1 MERFVIIS
9 SGLQP
14 LTNHKVLHLGCC
26 SSPRSASGLNV
37 VWRKAIFWILLFRKF
52 EPFFFFSS
60 PSNAFYVTCRANEQI
75 YQMAPPAGQ
84 IFFQVKCIRCCFE
97 SMKTPS
103 LKKITTSSSGFSA
116 ILSVVV
122 FFYLSIF
129 NRIKSFCGLYG
140 YL

>member
-14 LTNHKVLHLGCC
+14 LTNHKVLHLVCC

-52 EPFFFFSS
+52 EPFFFS
-60 PSNAFYVTCRANEQI
+60 PVLLMHSMLHVEQMNK
-75 YQMAPPAGQ
+75 YTKWLLQQ
-84 IFFQVKCIRCCFE
+84 VKIFFQVKCIRCCFE

>member
-26 SSPRSASGLNV
+26 SSPRSASGLNA
-37 VWRKAIFWILLFRKF
+37 VWRKAIFWILLFGKF

-60 PSNAFYVTCRANEQI
+60 PSNAFYITCRANEQNI
-75 YQMAPPAGQ
+75 PNGSSSRSNLLSGRMYPLLFWKYEN
-84 IFFQVKCIRCCFE
+84 FF
-97 SMKTPS
+97 P
-103 LKKITTSSSGFSA
+103 KKITTSLSAFSA
-116 ILSVVV
+116 LLALLV